1 MVKVVSGIG
10 SRPEIVTLA
19 DLAGVGKGPAAMQ
32 VQGSAPVSVLQTASD
47 AVNNIDRWI
56 SLADRGVSLFGQ
68 VDRILQRVQTIKGPG
83 PAPAQAPAP
92 EQYSRVPPGSIRVN
106 ADPVVMPEPEL
117 QRPEPV
123 KPFEP
128 TIPAGYE
135 PPPAIN
141 VLQIAEAL
149 KMIDH
154 MQPGVTCAELAE
166 SIKHNPAGVQKL
178 VNVYLGGIK

>member
-1 MVKVVSGIG
+1 MVKVVSGVG
-10 SRPEIVTLA
+10 NRPEIVTLA
-19 DLAGVGKGPAAMQ
+19 DLAGVGKGPAAMP
-32 VQGSAPVSVLQTASD
+32 VQGAPVSVLQTAND

-83 PAPAQAPAP
+83 PSSAAPAPIP
-92 EQYSRVPPGSIRVN
+92 EQYSRVPPGSLRIN
-106 ADPVVMPEPEL
+106 ADPVVMPE
-117 QRPEPV
+117 PEPV

-128 TIPAGYE
+128 TIPARNE
-135 PPPAIN
+135 PQSGID
-141 VLQIAEAL
+141 VLQIAAAL
-149 KMIDH
+149 KMIDQ
-154 MQPGVTCAELAE
+154 MQPGCTCADLAE